1 MTVGKTLSSSQLSTL
16 AMVTS
21 WPTGYTPCVDLTEQ
35 RRQAARQQVNEVKAR
50 ARPWR
55 SIAALVLAAVMAAL
69 SRSARAAVAGVSF
82 QETPY
87 RALGRTGTEIAVYA
101 AAVVFCLLAAGA
113 TAGFASKAKEVLQ
126 PKVGAAH
133 AAVAR
138 YTVVLLGGLATILIT
153 LQLVGVDINQLLL
166 GGAFATVLI
175 GIAAQQSMANVF
187 AGMVLLLARPVDIGD
202 RVLIR
207 SGALGGELRGD
218 VTEIGI
224 TYVRLD
230 TADGPV
236 HLPNSQ
242 VLAAAVAPVSGQP

>member
-1 MTVGKTLSSSQLSTL
+1 
-16 AMVTS
+16 MVTS
-21 WPTGYTPCVDLTEQ
+21 WPTGYTPCVDLTKQ
-35 RRQAARQQVNEVKAR
+35 RRLEAARQQVNEVKAR

-126 PKVGAAH
+126 PKIGAAH

-242 VLAAAVAPVSGQP
+242 VLAAAVAPVSGQQ

>member
-1 MTVGKTLSSSQLSTL
+1 
-16 AMVTS
+16 
-21 WPTGYTPCVDLTEQ
+21 VDLTEQ
-35 RRQAARQQVNEVKAR
+35 RRLEAGRQQVNKVKAR
-50 ARPWR
+50 TRPWR
-55 SIAALVLAAVMAAL
+55 SIAALVLAAVTAAL
-69 SRSARAAVAGVSF
+69 SRSARAAAADPSF

-87 RALGRTGTEIAVYA
+87 RALGRTWTEITVYA
-101 AAVVFCLLAAGA
+101 AALVFCLLAAAA
-113 TAGFASKAKEVLQ
+113 TAGLAGRAQTALQ
-126 PKVGAAH
+126 SKVGAAH
-133 AAVAR
+133 AAVVR
-138 YTVVLLGGLATILIT
+138 YAIVLLGGLATILIT

-218 VTEIGI
+218 VTGIGI
-224 TYVRLD
+224 TYVQLD
-230 TADGPV
+230 TAEGPV

-242 VLAAAVAPVSGQP
+242 VLAAAVAPVSGQPSDVA